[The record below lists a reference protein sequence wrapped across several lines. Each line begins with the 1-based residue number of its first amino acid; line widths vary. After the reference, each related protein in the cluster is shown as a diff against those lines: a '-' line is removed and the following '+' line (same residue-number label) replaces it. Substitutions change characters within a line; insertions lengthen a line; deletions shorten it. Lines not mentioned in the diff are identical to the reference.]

1 MKRKLKIIKS
11 ENREVH
17 EKKVN
22 EFLEQ
27 ETIEVLDI
35 SHDTVA
41 NVYHNGYGITSDILY
56 ITYITYIEN
65 NEVLAKLEM
74 QKRINMFVKGTPN
87 GYEQIG
93 VVH

>member
-27 ETIEVLDI
+27 ETIEVLDT
-35 SHDTVA
+35 SHDTVV
-41 NVYHNGYGITSDILY
+41 NVYHNEYGITSDISY

-65 NEVLAKLEM
+65 NEVLM

-87 GYEQIG
+87 GYKQIG

>member
-11 ENREVH
+11 ENREAH
-17 EKKVN
+17 EEKVN

-27 ETIEVLDI
+27 ETIEVLDT
-35 SHDTVA
+35 SHDTVV
-41 NVYHNGYGITSDILY
+41 NVYHNEYGITSDISY

-74 QKRINMFVKGTPN
+74 QK
-87 GYEQIG
+87 E
-93 VVH
+93 

>member
-65 NEVLAKLEM
+65 NEVLM

-87 GYEQIG
+87 GYKQVG

>member
-65 NEVLAKLEM
+65 NEVLM

-87 GYEQIG
+87 GYKQVGG
-93 VVH
+93 VH